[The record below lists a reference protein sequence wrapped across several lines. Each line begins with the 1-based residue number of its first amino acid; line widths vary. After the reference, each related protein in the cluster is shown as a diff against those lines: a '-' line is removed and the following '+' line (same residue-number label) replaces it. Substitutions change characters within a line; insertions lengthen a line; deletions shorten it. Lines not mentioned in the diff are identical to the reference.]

1 MALPEKPEK
10 PRCRALD
17 PGYGQQKKSRDQEER
32 LAKRIGGRRQP
43 GSGSLPIPAFKGD
56 VKEDNFLF
64 EAKRTDAKS
73 LRIKAE
79 WLMKIE
85 AEAEALGKFPAL
97 SIEIG
102 GTPLLAEK
110 DWCLIP
116 LSTLKILLNKEKE

>member
-1 MALPEKPEK
+1 MGLPEKSKK
-10 PRCRALD
+10 PRCKALD
-17 PGYGQQKKSRDQEER
+17 LGYGQQKKSRDQEER
-32 LAKRIGGRRQP
+32 VAKLVGGRRQP
-43 GSGSLPIPAFKGD
+43 GSGSLPIPGFKGD
-56 VKEDNFLF
+56 VKEDSFLF

-102 GTPLLAEK
+102 GMSPLVER

-116 LSTLKILLNKEKE
+116 MSVLKILLNKERE